1 MTGFFRC
8 ARVGTVVAILAVA
21 FLVVSSPQARAVGG
35 EGESW
40 PSFNESDGCGSPWVR
55 GSLVEKQ
62 GSLSRSTVLRGPEAS
77 YFGRTIGQVW
87 DELRWWDVPGS
98 NGESL
103 LLHRRMQPALAE
115 VEARLAAEAVQGRT
129 YSIIDR
135 YTFGYT
141 ARTVGGS
148 YRVSQHSYGNAIDIN
163 SRYNPYRTGS
173 LRTNMPSWFVTAWSD
188 SGFCWGGNWIS
199 VKDAMHYNWRGPAFT
214 ESIAELPPAFAPLT
228 SPEGFTRT
236 MTTRTVPD
244 ALDDARF
251 RVLMDGD
258 GDAAID
264 IVSLSDTDTGTVIDV
279 VRGYAGYKSCAVSRY
294 WSSERATGDIAIP
307 GDWDR
312 DGAQDLWVIDDS
324 DGLTVTAFLRF
335 GDFSQTDTATI
346 AAAGGDAYLTA
357 DHDVDGWS
365 DLYILRNDGSTW
377 TVEVRSGADRFATI
391 LATGS
396 FSADPSTK
404 FSALDRDLDQ
414 VPDLVGVNSTES
426 FILDGASEFTQRE
439 SLPAI
444 TGTIDDV
451 AGTDFDGDGR
461 HDLVTLSGDKIRVY
475 AGNTR
480 LAGFDVTSWF
490 EYPGFSCSDPS
501 LAYPY
506 DGTFRD
512 DESSVHREDI
522 DEISRLGV
530 TKGCN
535 PPGNDRF
542 CPERTITRGEL
553 AAFLNRAIGFL
564 PSGVNTYVD
573 DDDSIFE
580 DDIESLVGGGVF
592 VACNAAGD
600 RFCPNEVVTREVMA
614 QFLVAAFGFEPTS
627 TDAFIDDGSS
637 PYQSDINAIAA
648 VGVTKGCNP
657 PTNDSFC
664 PDRNVSRAEMASF
677 MVRALKWMAP

>member
-1 MTGFFRC
+1 MSVPSRVMVGFSR
-8 ARVGTVVAILAVA
+8 RWHVGVFIAALAIGSVVLFA
-21 FLVVSSPQARAVGG
+21 PQARAVGG

-87 DELRWWDVPGS
+87 DDLRWWDVPGS

-115 VEARLAAEAVQGRT
+115 VEARLAAEAAQGRI

-173 LRTNMPSWFVTAWSD
+173 LRTNMPSWFVKAWSD

-214 ESIAELPPAFAPLT
+214 ESITELPPAYPPLT

-236 MTTRTVPD
+236 MATRTVPD

-258 GDAAID
+258 DDAAID
-264 IVSLSDTDTGTVIDV
+264 IVSLTDTDTGTVIDV
-279 VRGYAGYKSCAVSRY
+279 VRGYAGYRSCAVSRY
-294 WSSERATGDIAIP
+294 WSSERVVGNTAIP

-335 GDFSQTDTATI
+335 GDFSETATATI

-377 TVEVRSGADRFATI
+377 TVEVRSGADRFVTV

-396 FSADPSTK
+396 FSADPSTQ

-414 VPDLVGVNSTES
+414 VPDLVGVNSAGS

-439 SLPAI
+439 SLPAV

-461 HDLVTLSGDKIRVY
+461 HDLVILSGDKITAY

-490 EYPGFSCSDPS
+490 EYPGFSCDDPS

-512 DESSVHREDI
+512 DESSVHRANI
-522 DEISRLGV
+522 DEIARLRV
-530 TKGCN
+530 TRGCN
-535 PPGNDRF
+535 PPIGIARS
-542 CPERTITRGEL
+542 ERSRG
-553 AAFLNRAIGFL
+553 
-564 PSGVNTYVD
+564 
-573 DDDSIFE
+573 
-580 DDIESLVGGGVF
+580 
-592 VACNAAGD
+592 
-600 RFCPNEVVTREVMA
+600 
-614 QFLVAAFGFEPTS
+614 
-627 TDAFIDDGSS
+627 
-637 PYQSDINAIAA
+637 
-648 VGVTKGCNP
+648 
-657 PTNDSFC
+657 
-664 PDRNVSRAEMASF
+664 AS
-677 MVRALKWMAP
+677 